1 MLRIHSDT
9 FEPENP
15 TTLPM
20 KLQPLLSVFFILIFH
35 FFASAQGIRGRIT
48 NLQGDAIPFAT
59 IYVPALTTGT
69 TTNIDGKYELKLP
82 QGKHTVLFQC
92 LGYQTQS
99 VELTVGS
106 AFQEKNMQLAVQEY
120 QIPEIKV
127 MASGED
133 PAYYVVRRAIAMG
146 AYYQKQVSKYSCK
159 VYMKGSGLVE
169 QMKGVSN
176 LFKGQMK
183 ELGLEMNKP
192 LVVETVNKVDF
203 ELPDKMKQQVL
214 ATRST
219 MKNFTIPGLGVGMA
233 LGGFIYKDSKDD
245 PVAPL
250 GKIAM
255 QNYRYKLEG
264 VYNEQG
270 RTINKIK
277 VTPVSDGK
285 NLFSGYLYI
294 ADLYWNVQS
303 ADLIF
308 RQEMADLHFHLLNA
322 EVNKNTFMPVSY
334 NIDVDFSGLGVKA
347 KFNGVVSI
355 SEYSTTLNPAL
366 DHSFLDRIKDQQ
378 LKEQQA
384 VQEFLAKEKQEQAK
398 VEKSKAQ
405 VRIDAL
411 MQKTELSNRE
421 TMKLNRLIESEVKR
435 NSPPEPLEIKSAFN
449 VSPKQE
455 KNDSAYWNSLR
466 PVPLTESERKSFASK
481 DSFLLKA
488 SKPEFKDSVTNAKRK
503 FRPKHLLMGK
513 TYNYSVDSIKKQE
526 FFTIPEIM
534 NPGTLSFNSVD
545 GLRTELPFN
554 YSKADSLGHR
564 LQLNTELGYAFARE
578 KLDASFRVARK
589 CDGMTNSWLA
599 INLGTT
605 TSDFNRTT
613 GMAAIDND
621 LYTLWFEKNYKRF
634 YRRDFL
640 QLNASRDLANGL
652 NLALTVDYSDNRQLS
667 NHSSYSIIKYNDR
680 EIQPNIPANDLLQ
693 SWQLENHQTFGARVA
708 LEYTPHYRYRIRNN
722 SKIYASS
729 KYPTFLLNYTK
740 AFSGVWGSDSK
751 YDFLKAGLRQTLDFG
766 VADQFSYAV
775 DMGSFLN
782 DDKLYFEDFQHF
794 NMQPANFLF
803 SPYANS
809 FRLLPM
815 YKYSTNERF
824 LDAHANLNTRKLIL
838 KQLPLIRNSSFSE
851 RLFVN
856 YLATP
861 QMSNYVETGYGISN
875 FLMLFNLEV
884 VAGFENG
891 KYQSA
896 GFKVSM
902 NLK

>member
-1 MLRIHSDT
+1 
-9 FEPENP
+9 
-15 TTLPM
+15 M
-20 KLQPLLSVFFILIFH
+20 KLGLLLSIFFILISIV
-35 FFASAQGIRGRIT
+35 FASAQGIRGRIT
-48 NLQGDAIPFAT
+48 SPQGDAIPFAT
-59 IYVPALTTGT
+59 IYVPKFTTGT

-82 QGKHTVLFQC
+82 AGKYTVLFQC

-99 VELTVGS
+99 VELVIGS
-106 AFQEKNMQLAVQEY
+106 AFQEKNVQLATQEY
-120 QIPEIKV
+120 QIPEVKV
-127 MASGED
+127 LASGED

-146 AYYQKQVSKYSCK
+146 PYYQKQVSKYACK
-159 VYMKGSGLVE
+159 VYMKGTGLIE
-169 QMKGVSN
+169 QMKGVGN

-183 ELGLEMNKP
+183 EMGLKINEP
-192 LVVETVNKVDF
+192 LVVETVNKVEF

-264 VYNEQG
+264 IYNEQG

-277 VTPVSDGK
+277 VTPISNGK

-303 ADLIF
+303 ADLSF
-308 RQEMADLHFHLLNA
+308 RQDMAELHFHLLNA
-322 EVNKNTFMPVSY
+322 EVNRNTFMPVSY
-334 NIDVDFSGLGVKA
+334 NINVDFSGLGMKA

-355 SEYSTTLNPAL
+355 NEYATTLNPAL
-366 DHSFLDRIKDQQ
+366 DHSFLDRIKNQQ
-378 LKEQQA
+378 LKEQQT
-384 VQEFLAKEKQEQAK
+384 VQEFLDKEKKEQEK

-405 VRIDAL
+405 ARIDAL
-411 MQKTELSNRE
+411 MQKTQLSNRE
-421 TMKLNRLIESEVKR
+421 TVKLNRMIENEARR
-435 NSPPEPLEIKSAFN
+435 NSPPEPLEIKSSFV
-449 VSPKQE
+449 VSPKRE

-466 PVPLTESERKSFASK
+466 PVPLTQSEQKSFASK

-526 FFTIPEIM
+526 FFTIPGIM
-534 NPGTLSFNSVD
+534 NPGSLSFNSVD
-545 GLRTELPFN
+545 GLRTELPFS

-578 KLDASFRVARK
+578 KLDASFRFARK
-589 CDGMTNSWLA
+589 WDGMTNSWLGFS
-599 INLGTT
+599 LGTT
-605 TSDFNRTT
+605 TSDFNRTS
-613 GMAAIDND
+613 GMAATDND

-667 NHSSYSIIKYNDR
+667 NHSSYSFIKYADR

-708 LEYTPHYRYRIRNN
+708 LEYTPRYRYRIRNN

-740 AFSGVWGSDSK
+740 AFSGVLGSDSK
-751 YDFLKAGLRQTLDFG
+751 YDLLKAGIRQTLDFG
-766 VADQFSYAV
+766 VANQFSYVV
-775 DMGSFLN
+775 DMGGFLN
-782 DDKLYFEDFQHF
+782 KDKLYFEDFRHF
-794 NMQPANFLF
+794 NALPVNFLF

-815 YKYSTNERF
+815 YVYSTNQRF
-824 LDAHANLNTRKLIL
+824 LDAHANLCTRKLIL
-838 KQLPLIRNSSFSE
+838 KQLPLVRNMSFSE

-856 YLATP
+856 YLSTP
-861 QMSNYVETGYGISN
+861 QMNNYVETGYGIN
-875 FLMLFNLEV
+875 NVFLMFNLEV

>member
-1 MLRIHSDT
+1 MRAG
-9 FEPENP
+9 
-15 TTLPM
+15 
-20 KLQPLLSVFFILIFH
+20 PLLSIFFILISVV
-35 FFASAQGIRGRIT
+35 FASAQGIRGRIT
-48 NLQGDAIPFAT
+48 NQQSEIVPFAT
-59 IYVPALTTGT
+59 VYVPKLTTGT

-106 AFQEKNMQLAVQEY
+106 TFQEKNVQLSTQEY

-133 PAYYVVRRAIAMG
+133 PAYYIMRRAIAMSP
-146 AYYQKQVSKYSCK
+146 YYQKQVSKYSCK
-159 VYMKGSGLVE
+159 VYLKGSGMFEKIPFLIE
-169 QMKGVSN
+169 KQMK
-176 LFKGQMK
+176 K
-183 ELGLEMNKP
+183 EGIKENEPFVM
-192 LVVETVNKVDF
+192 ETVSKIDF
-203 ELPDKMKQQVL
+203 ELPDKLKQQVL
-214 ATRST
+214 AMRSSGKQNNT
-219 MKNFTIPGLGVGMA
+219 SPMGMITNNLYDADKYGVVSPFGKNA
-233 LGGFIYKDSKDD
+233 LKTYNF
-245 PVAPL
+245 
-250 GKIAM
+250 
-255 QNYRYKLEG
+255 KLEG
-264 VYNEQG
+264 VFTDQG

-277 VTPVSDGK
+277 VTPKSNSSDV
-285 NLFSGYLYI
+285 FSGYIYI
-294 ADLYWNVQS
+294 ADLYWNIHS
-303 ADLIF
+303 ADL
-308 RQEMADLHFHLLNA
+308 QLHIPMTNVKVHQFYG
-322 EVNKNTFMPVSY
+322 EVNKNTFMPVSL
-334 NIDVDFSGLGVKA
+334 DFDMDFSGFGA
-347 KFNGVVSI
+347 KMKYKYVATI
-355 SEYSTTLNPAL
+355 SEYNTTLNPAL

-378 LKEQQA
+378 LKEQQT
-384 VQEFLAKEKQEQAK
+384 VQEFLAKEKKEQEK

-405 VRIDAL
+405 ARIDAL

-421 TMKLNRLIESEVKR
+421 TVKLNRLIESEAKR
-435 NSPPEPLEIKSAFN
+435 NSPPEPLEIKSTFL

-466 PVPLTESERKSFASK
+466 PVPLTDSERKSFASK

-488 SKPEFKDSVTNAKRK
+488 SKPEFKDSVTNSKRK

-513 TYNYSVDSIKKQE
+513 TYNYSVDSLKKQE
-526 FFTIPEIM
+526 FFTIPGIM

-545 GLRTELPFN
+545 GLRTDLPFA

-578 KLDASFRVARK
+578 KLDASFRFARK
-589 CDGMTNSWLA
+589 WDGMTNSWLS

-605 TSDFNRTT
+605 TSDFNRTS
-613 GMAAIDND
+613 GMAATDND

-667 NHSSYSIIKYNDR
+667 NHTSYSIIKYADR
-680 EIQPNIPANDLLQ
+680 EIQPNIPENNLLQ
-693 SWQLENHQTFGARVA
+693 SWQLENHQTMATRLA
-708 LEYTPHYRYRIRNN
+708 LEYTPRCRYRIRNN

-729 KYPTFLLNYTK
+729 KYPTFSLNYTK
-740 AFSGVWGSDSK
+740 AFSGVLGSDSK
-751 YDFLKAGLRQTLDFG
+751 YDLLKAGIRQTLDFG
-766 VADQFSYAV
+766 VANQFSYQL
-775 DMGSFLN
+775 DMGGFLN
-782 DDKLYFEDFQHF
+782 KDKLYFEDFRHF
-794 NMQPANFLF
+794 NALPVNFLF

-815 YKYSTNERF
+815 YKYSTSQRF
-824 LDAHANLNTRKLIL
+824 LDAHANLSTRKLIL
-838 KQLPLIRNSSFSE
+838 KQLPLVRNSSFSE

-856 YLATP
+856 YLTTP
-861 QMSNYVETGYGISN
+861 QLSNYVETGYGIN
-875 FLMLFNLEV
+875 NVFLMFNLEV